1 MANQS
6 LHGAG
11 FEFACSHALLKQYS
25 ESGRRLQ
32 LEAASVPGYTM
43 REQKFDQVHP
53 DLRTMMKRSAAGL
66 AHHLTTSKERW
77 AKKIFDISD
86 SYLLHIGDDA
96 RNMDVRD
103 LVIYS
108 ERGAELGISLKW
120 NSEEIKSL
128 RLGDGWFQ
136 KFHINDHTRWH
147 TAVDAHHRR
156 LQHFETWKEATEALG
171 REGVYSVYK
180 DAIID
185 QLRQGMHDRS
195 TIHALSEFLFG
206 RQSYLKAMAVA
217 KGSELC
223 LAYYDTSNLPTRI
236 LDIYPHPKG
245 EQYLQIAFDRGWTL
259 LLRLHNKDTKIK
271 QNAVGSGMSVT
282 VTVLGWGEK
291 SGKRCWKV

>member
-1 MANQS
+1 MATQS
-6 LHGAG
+6 LNGAG
-11 FEFACSHALLKQYS
+11 FEFACANALLKQYS
-25 ESGRRLQ
+25 HSGRCLQ
-32 LEAASVPGYTM
+32 LESSSVHGYEM
-43 REQKFDQVHP
+43 REQKFDQVDP
-53 DLRTMMKRSAAGL
+53 DFRLMMKRSAHGL
-66 AHHLTTSKERW
+66 ANHLTTSKERW
-77 AKKIFDISD
+77 AKKTFDSSD
-86 SYLLHIGDDA
+86 RYLLHIGDDS

-128 RLGDGWFQ
+128 RLGDNWFQ
-136 KFHINDHTRWH
+136 QFHINDHTRWH

-156 LQHFETWKEATEALG
+156 LQQFETWKQATEALG

-185 QLRQGMHDRS
+185 QLRQGMYDRS
-195 TIHALSEFLFG
+195 TVHALSEFLFG

-223 LAYYDTSNLPTRI
+223 LAYYDTDNLPTRI
-236 LDIYPHPKG
+236 LDISPHEKG

-271 QNAVGSGMSVT
+271 QNVGSGMSVT

-291 SGKRCWKV
+291 SGKCCWKV